1 MAYPRVAFLGLG
13 AMGRRMAARLA
24 RGGVEVTVWNRSRGQ
39 DEGFTHV
46 AETPAIAAAAA
57 DVVMLMLADEQAVAE
72 VTAGLPRD
80 RTVVDMS
87 TSGPDCARMLGDRFL
102 AACDAPVGGSL
113 SEAEQGRLAIYAGGD
128 AAVVERLE
136 PLLQLLGSV
145 HRMGELGSGQV
156 VKLAGNMLM
165 MANTAALAEAL
176 AVAGRSG
183 LDPERTLAAL
193 AAGPGSSRAVTHKGP
208 AMVRGEFGPPA
219 RFALRLAA
227 KDARLAEQLSGGPV
241 SELVAALYAQAV
253 ERGLGERD
261 YSAVGWRP

>member
-1 MAYPRVAFLGLG
+1 
-13 AMGRRMAARLA
+13 MAARLA
-24 RGGVEVTVWNRSRGQ
+24 RGGVEVTVWNRSRGHH
-39 DEGFTHV
+39 EGFTHV

-102 AACDAPVGGSL
+102 AACDAPVGGL

-176 AVAGRSG
+176 AVAGRRRR
-183 LDPERTLAAL
+183 DTERTLAAL

-219 RFALRLAA
+219 RFTLRLAA

-253 ERGLGERD
+253 ERGLGDRD